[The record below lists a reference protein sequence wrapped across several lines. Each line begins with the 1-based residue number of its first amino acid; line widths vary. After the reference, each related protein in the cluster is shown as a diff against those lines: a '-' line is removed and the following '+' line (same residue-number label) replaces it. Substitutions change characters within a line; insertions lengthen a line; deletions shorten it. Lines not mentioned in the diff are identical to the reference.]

1 MTRINA
7 IFTIVS
13 TIYSDPSLT
22 SVIEPNIIQTTYQ
35 NGASWEATEPI
46 LRYQSKVEQG
56 GGFKNIVE
64 PSKNYSI
71 IVFRDV
77 SSNIAVPST
86 SDGNAYVFL
95 CYQNNQGGVVGI
107 AWVRGT
113 CSGSRFARSSVN
125 EYLSNDVVTAS
136 VGIFQNI
143 TLIKDIISDNSYTV

>member
-1 MTRINA
+1 M
-7 IFTIVS
+7 F
-13 TIYSDPSLT
+13 
-22 SVIEPNIIQTTYQ
+22 
-35 NGASWEATEPI
+35 
-46 LRYQSKVEQG
+46 
-56 GGFKNIVE
+56 
-64 PSKNYSI
+64 
-71 IVFRDV
+71 FRDV

-136 VGIFQNI
+136 VSIFQNKGAMGKSQ
-143 TLIKDIISDNSYTV
+143 TLFETIKTRFCLT